1 MAINIPISDF
11 ANGVTLRHLTL
22 SICPYNCLIG
32 GIDLH
37 LKSEHKM
44 LSEHILC
51 IGEDEKLQCICQKI
65 NKLLKFEAVTL
76 EKIRETPFE
85 QNIVEGIEVSVIYI
99 GKMIIAIGNAEETE
113 FLIKEDFDKNAYLNS
128 TTFLSKKGL
137 FDYIQ
142 INLMENAKKYM
153 SDFSC
158 KVALM
163 HDYIAS
169 SKQYITNLSI
179 EDRDKL
185 LYYVK
190 DLDELLNK
198 KD

>member
-37 LKSEHKM
+37 LRNEHKM

-85 QNIVEGIEVSVIYI
+85 QNIVEGIEVSVVYI

-113 FLIKEDFDKNAYLNS
+113 FLIKEDFDTNAYLNS

-142 INLMENAKKYM
+142 INLMENAKK
-153 SDFSC
+153 
-158 KVALM
+158 LM
-163 HDYIAS
+163 MESGSANISMNDITRYSLSQGVTLEQVEKSNETEYGEDEKRYI
-169 SKQYITNLSI
+169 
-179 EDRDKL
+179 D
-185 LYYVK
+185 
-190 DLDELLNK
+190 
-198 KD
+198 